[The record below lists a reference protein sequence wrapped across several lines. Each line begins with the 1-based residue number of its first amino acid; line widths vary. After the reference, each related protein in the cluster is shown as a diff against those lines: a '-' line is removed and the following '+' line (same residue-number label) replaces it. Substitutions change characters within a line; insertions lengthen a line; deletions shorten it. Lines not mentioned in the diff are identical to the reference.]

1 MGPLVM
7 GPLIIRA
14 IMSPIAMR
22 TRFAPS
28 PTGYLHLGH
37 GYAALKVMEFAR
49 ANGAKISLR
58 IEDID
63 ATRCRPEFTDA
74 IIDDLQ
80 WLGFAYD
87 EMIIQSLRLDLY
99 ADALARLV
107 DMGLAYRCFCSRKD
121 IAAAAQDIG
130 PEGPL
135 YPGTCRHIA
144 PEDAEKRSENAPYG
158 WRLDHAKAATMAGNN
173 LVWHDDRGQEMPV
186 NPDILGDILLAG
198 RDRPAS
204 YHLAVVVD
212 DSRPDLPDHAISHV
226 VRGRDLLHAT
236 HVHRLLQAV
245 LGYDAPVYHHH
256 ALLVMPD
263 GRKLSK
269 SDQSL
274 TLHSLRETGMTAAEL
289 IDDLQ
294 KHRFP
299 AGILCDDA

>member
-1 MGPLVM
+1 MP
-7 GPLIIRA
+7 
-14 IMSPIAMR
+14 PIDMR

-49 ANGAKISLR
+49 AHDAKTTLR

-63 ATRCRPEFTDA
+63 AARCRPEFTDA
-74 IIDDLQ
+74 ILDDLH

-87 EMIIQSLRLDLY
+87 EIVIQSQRLALY
-99 ADALARLV
+99 AAALKRLEN
-107 DMGLAYRCFCSRKD
+107 MGLAYRCFCSRKD

-144 PEDAEKRSENAPYG
+144 PEDAAERATHAPYG
-158 WRLDHAKAATMAGNN
+158 WRLDHAKAVALVGEN
-173 LVWHDDRGQEMPV
+173 LVWHDDAGKETAV
-186 NPDILGDILLAG
+186 NPAILGDILLAG

-212 DSRPDLPDHAISHV
+212 DARPDAPQHAISHV

-236 HVHRLLQAV
+236 HIHRLLQAV
-245 LGYDAPVYHHH
+245 LGYAAPVYHHH
-256 ALLVMPD
+256 GLLVMPD

-269 SDQSL
+269 SAQSL
-274 TLHSLRETGMTAAEL
+274 TLRSLRAAGIDAAAL

-299 AGILCDDA
+299 VGILCDDA

>member
-1 MGPLVM
+1 MQPLT
-7 GPLIIRA
+7 L
-14 IMSPIAMR
+14 R

-49 ANGAKISLR
+49 AHDAKTTLR

-74 IIDDLQ
+74 ILDDLH

-87 EMIIQSLRLDLY
+87 AIVIQSQRLDLY
-99 ADALARLV
+99 AAALKRLEN
-107 DMGLAYRCFCSRKD
+107 MGLAYRCFCSRKD

-144 PEDAEKRSENAPYG
+144 PEDAAVRGGHEPYG
-158 WRLDHAKAATMAGNN
+158 WRLDHEKAATMAGDD
-173 LVWHDDRGQEMPV
+173 LVWHDGAGKETAV
-186 NPDILGDILLAG
+186 NPAILGDILLAG

-212 DSRPDLPDHAISHV
+212 DARPDAPQHAISHV

-236 HVHRLLQAV
+236 HIHRLLQAV
-245 LGYDAPVYHHH
+245 LGYAAPVYHHH
-256 ALLVMPD
+256 GLLVMPD

-274 TLHSLRETGMTAAEL
+274 TLRSLREAGMDAADV

-299 AGILCDDA
+299 VGILCDDA

>member
-1 MGPLVM
+1 MQPLT
-7 GPLIIRA
+7 L
-14 IMSPIAMR
+14 R

-49 ANGAKISLR
+49 AHDAKTTLR

-74 IIDDLQ
+74 ILDDLH

-87 EMIIQSLRLDLY
+87 AIVIQSQRLDLY
-99 ADALARLV
+99 AAALKRLEN
-107 DMGLAYRCFCSRKD
+107 MGLAYRCFCSRKD

-144 PEDAEKRSENAPYG
+144 PEDAAVRGGHEPYG
-158 WRLDHAKAATMAGNN
+158 WRLDHEKAATMAGDD
-173 LVWHDDRGQEMPV
+173 LVWHDGAGKETAV
-186 NPDILGDILLAG
+186 NPAILGDILLAG

-212 DSRPDLPDHAISHV
+212 DARPDAPQHAISHV

-236 HVHRLLQAV
+236 HIHRLLQAV
-245 LGYDAPVYHHH
+245 LGYAAPVYHHH
-256 ALLVMPD
+256 GLLVMPD

-269 SDQSL
+269 SYQSL
-274 TLHSLRETGMTAAEL
+274 TLRSLREAGMDAADV

-299 AGILCDDA
+299 VGILCDDA

>member
-1 MGPLVM
+1 MP
-7 GPLIIRA
+7 
-14 IMSPIAMR
+14 PIAMR

-49 ANGAKISLR
+49 AHGAKTSLR

-74 IIDDLQ
+74 ILEDLH

-87 EMIIQSLRLDLY
+87 EVIIQSQRLELY
-99 ADALARLV
+99 AQALAQLQA
-107 DMGLAYRCFCSRKD
+107 MGLAYRCFCSRKD
-121 IAAAAQDIG
+121 IAAAALETG

-144 PEDAEKRSENAPYG
+144 PDEAAERATHAPYG
-158 WRLDHAKAATMAGNN
+158 WRFDHAKAAAMVGDN
-173 LVWHDDRGQEMPV
+173 LVWHDDAGQEMPV
-186 NPDILGDILLAG
+186 NPAILGDILLAG

-212 DSRPDLPDHAISHV
+212 DARPDRNRDTHINAPELAISHV

-236 HVHRLLQAV
+236 HIHRLLQAV
-245 LGYDAPVYHHH
+245 LGYAAPVYHHH

-274 TLHSLRETGMTAAEL
+274 TLRSLRAGGMDAAAL

-299 AGILCDDA
+299 VGILCDDA